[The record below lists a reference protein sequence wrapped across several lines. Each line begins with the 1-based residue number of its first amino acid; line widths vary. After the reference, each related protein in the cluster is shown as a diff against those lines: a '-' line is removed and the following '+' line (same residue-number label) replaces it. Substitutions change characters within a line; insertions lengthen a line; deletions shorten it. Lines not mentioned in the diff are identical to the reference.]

1 MRLDDK
7 RVRLAAFDWLDQQI
21 HIHGDVLPRTLLL
34 QGFELDGQR
43 IPLLSPAQGIF
54 KPRVLAEI
62 PLSITTTSKGP
73 YSDRMGPD
81 NLIHYGYRGTDPG
94 HRDNVGLV
102 KAMQAGTPLIY
113 FHGVTPGKYMVERPV
128 FIVGADPATLTFRV
142 ALDEPAFMDI
152 YARKEITLGEADV
165 ERRRYITA
173 TVRQRLH
180 QATFRQR
187 VLAAYQGQCTLCKLK
202 HAELLDAAHI
212 IPDATAG
219 GEPVVSNGLS
229 LCKLHHAAF
238 DSFFL
243 GIRSDFVIQ
252 VRHDVLCEEDGPML
266 LHGLQDLHE
275 KRIILPRSK
284 VHYPSQDKL
293 ETRFEEF
300 LAEEARRVA

>member
-1 MRLDDK
+1 MYLDDK
-7 RVRLAAFDWLDQQI
+7 KVRLAAFDWLDQQI
-21 HIHGDVLPRTLLL
+21 RIHGDVLPRTLLL
-34 QGFELDGQR
+34 EGFELDGQR
-43 IPLLSPAQGIF
+43 ISLISPAQGIF

-73 YSDRMGPD
+73 YNDGMGPD
-81 NLIHYGYRGTDPG
+81 NLIHYSYRGTDPS

-128 FIVGADPATLTFRV
+128 FIVGADPASLTFRV
-142 ALDEPAFMDI
+142 ALDEPAFLDI
-152 YARKEITLGEADV
+152 YARKDVVIGESDI

-180 QATFRQR
+180 QATFRER
-187 VLAAYQGQCTLCKLK
+187 VLAAYQEQCALCKLK

-212 IPDATAG
+212 IPDTAKG

-243 GIRSDFVIQ
+243 GITPDFVIR
-252 VRHDVLCEEDGPML
+252 VRSDVLTEKDGPML
-266 LHGLQDLHE
+266 IHGLQDLHE
-275 KRIILPRSK
+275 KRIILPRSRM
-284 VHYPSQDKL
+284 HYPSSDKL
-293 ETRFEEF
+293 EARYEEF
-300 LAEEARRVA
+300 LAEQLKRIA